1 MQRIS
6 SRIVPPVRDVED
18 DGKDATEHIEAA
30 RRRKSSATNHQHKRR
45 EHEHERERK
54 HIHVPRTVGG
64 RVKMGTEDRS
74 TLADSDERRYTS
86 SLLRFRTE
94 VVREP
99 GDDDT
104 DGGVRPARD
113 AKHSKVPRVRVGRHD
128 QHDQVSDRTEETRT
142 SDDETA
148 GLETIG
154 EVSSTAKDYR
164 SDCVWRDGEE
174 LGDRI
179 GCTDQPKACS
189 PDTEKDSLYPKVVMI
204 VGRNAEIL
212 ARPELSPK

>member
-6 SRIVPPVRDVED
+6 SCIVPLVRDVED
-18 DGKDATEHIEAA
+18 DGKGATEYIEAA
-30 RRRKSSATNHQHKRR
+30 RRRKPSATNHQHKRR
-45 EHEHERERK
+45 EHEHGRERK
-54 HIHVPRTVGG
+54 HIHVPWTIGG
-64 RVKMGTEDRS
+64 RVKVGAEDRS
-74 TLADSDERRYTS
+74 TLADSHERGYTS

-94 VVREP
+94 VVCKP
-99 GDDDT
+99 GDDNT
-104 DGGVRPARD
+104 NGGVRPARD
-113 AKHSKVPRVRVGRHD
+113 AKHGKVPRVRVGRHD

-154 EVSSTAKDYR
+154 EISGTAEHYG
-164 SDCVWRDGEE
+164 SDCVGWDGEE

-179 GCTDQPKACS
+179 GCTDQSQACS

-212 ARPELSPK
+212 ARPQLSPK